1 MKSISFKPW
10 VAILFMLAV
19 GFILSVFS
27 DVRLSPQTATTLR
40 TSARLAPASGTYF
53 GVSLDWTLDAPA
65 AYSERLGHPPAL
77 YVQFLRFP
85 LGETDAAYLEAAV
98 KAAGDERG
106 MLMVTLEPLDGLAA
120 VTPESATVV
129 ADRLAAANAQGV
141 STFVRFGHEMN
152 SALYPWGQQPTAYI
166 KAFRIVADA
175 LHDRSPQSAMV
186 WAPAYGGG
194 YPFRGGQFEV
204 LSGSRDFDVLDT
216 NRDGQLDMTD
226 DPYTP
231 YYPGDD
237 AVDWVG
243 MSLYHWGSAYPW
255 GENEIPEAGKFLALL
270 TGNYNGLNGDAR
282 AVPDF
287 YEVYYKMHGK
297 PVAIPETAAFY
308 DPARTGPDELT
319 LKESW
324 WRQVFDP
331 ALLAAY
337 PGIKMINWFEWK
349 KPESEDRGAVV
360 DWRALGSPALA
371 QQFRADL
378 PLDRLIF
385 AP

>member
-1 MKSISFKPW
+1 
-10 VAILFMLAV
+10 VN
-19 GFILSVFS
+19 
-27 DVRLSPQTATTLR
+27 
-40 TSARLAPASGTYF
+40 
-53 GVSLDWTLDAPA
+53 LDWATDSPA
-65 AYSERLGHPPAL
+65 AYSQRLGHRPAL
-77 YVQFLRFP
+77 YVQFFRFP
-85 LGETDAAYLEAAV
+85 LGAAEVAYLEAAV
-98 KAAGDERG
+98 EAAATEGG
-106 MLMVTLEPLDGLAA
+106 MLMVTLEPFDGLTA
-120 VTPESATVV
+120 VTPEAATAL

-141 STFVRFGHEMN
+141 SSFVRFAHEMN
-152 SALYPWGQQPTAYI
+152 GAWYAWDQQPTAYI

-175 LHDRSPQSAMV
+175 VHSRSPQSAMV
-186 WAPAYGGG
+186 WAPVYGGA
-194 YPFRGGQFEV
+194 YPFKGGQFEV
-204 LSGSRDFDVLDT
+204 HPGSADFGLLDT
-216 NRDGQLDMTD
+216 NRDGRLDMTD

-255 GENEIPEAGKFLALL
+255 GENELPETGKFLALL
-270 TGNYNGLNGDAR
+270 TGKYNGLNGDER

-287 YEVYYKMHGK
+287 YEMFYKMHGK
-297 PVAIPETAAFY
+297 PVAITETAAFY
-308 DPARTGPDELT
+308 DPARGGADELT

-349 KPESEDRGAVV
+349 KPESEDRGALV